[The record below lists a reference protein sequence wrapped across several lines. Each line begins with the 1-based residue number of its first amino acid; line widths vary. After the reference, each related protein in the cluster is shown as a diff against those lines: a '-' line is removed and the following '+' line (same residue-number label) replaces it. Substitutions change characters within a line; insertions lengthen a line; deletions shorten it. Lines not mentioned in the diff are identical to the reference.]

1 MKIYVTMKS
10 LAMRKDYLTKKEI
23 HLEGF
28 PTTLRVLLTELVS
41 IQVQEF
47 NATTQTETN
56 MVSFLTNEEIEQ
68 QVYAGKVGFGTKY
81 SDQKADLQTAVR
93 VAIQAFEDGLY
104 RVVIN
109 EKESL
114 DLDERLG
121 LQEDDQLTF
130 IKLTMLAGRMW

>member
-10 LAMRKDYLTKKEI
+10 LAMRKAYLTKKEI

-41 IQVQEF
+41 IQIQEF

-68 QVYAGKVGFGTKY
+68 KVYAGKVGFRTKY

-109 EKESL
+109 EKETL

>member
-10 LAMRKDYLTKKEI
+10 LAMRKAYLTKKEI

-41 IQVQEF
+41 IQIQEF

-109 EKESL
+109 EKETL

-121 LQEDDQLTF
+121 LQEEDQLTF

>member
-1 MKIYVTMKS
+1 MKIFVTMKS
-10 LAMRKDYLTKKEI
+10 LAKRKDYLTKKEI
-23 HLEGF
+23 HLESS

-47 NATTQTETN
+47 NATKSETN

-104 RVVIN
+104 RVFIN

-114 DLDERLG
+114 VLDERLG
-121 LQEDDQLTF
+121 LQENDQLTF

>member
-10 LAMRKDYLTKKEI
+10 LAMRKAYLTKKEI

-41 IQVQEF
+41 IQIQEF

-56 MVSFLTNEEIEQ
+56 MVSFLTNKEIEQ
-68 QVYAGKVGFGTKY
+68 QVYAGKVGFGNKY
-81 SDQKADLQTAVR
+81 SDQKANLQTAAR

-104 RVVIN
+104 RVFIN
-109 EKESL
+109 EKESI

>member
-1 MKIYVTMKS
+1 MKIFVTMKS
-10 LAMRKDYLTKKEI
+10 LAKRKDYLTSKEI
-23 HLEGF
+23 HLESS
-28 PTTLRVLLTELVS
+28 PTTFRELLTELVS

-56 MVSFLTNEEIEQ
+56 LVSFLTNEEIEQ
-68 QVYAGKVGFGTKY
+68 QVHAGKVGFGTKY
-81 SDQKADLQTAVR
+81 SDQKADLQTAAR

-104 RVVIN
+104 RVFIN

-114 DLDERLG
+114 DLDKPLD

-130 IKLTMLAGRMW
+130 IKLTLLAGRMW